1 RVFPQI
7 KDGRFLAEL
16 LFSGDAP
23 REMSPGQ
30 SAETR
35 ITLGGASPGLLLP
48 NDAFMGDTGGA
59 WAFVLAPDGRSA
71 QRRKMRVGRR
81 NNSQVE
87 VASGLAPGERVI
99 VSTYARFGAAERLQI
114 VKQ

>member
-1 RVFPQI
+1 
-7 KDGRFLAEL
+7 L
-16 LFSGDAP
+16 LFTGETP
-23 REMSPGQ
+23 REMNPGQ

-35 ITLGGASPGLLLP
+35 ITLGGTSPGLILP
-48 NDAFMGDTGGA
+48 NDAFLNDTGGA

-71 QRRKMRVGRR
+71 ERREIRVGRR

-99 VSTYARFGAAERLQI
+99 VSTYARFGKAERLQI
-114 VKQ
+114 AK